1 MNEKIKGQMN
11 IVQILDI
18 LLERW
23 IVVLLSAVFVGVFT
37 FLYSEIF
44 IAPVYSSS
52 ALLYVNSNRQQ
63 VTEDISQANIYSSRE
78 LVMTYAEILQTRT
91 SLSRVAA
98 EFNGKYSINQ
108 IKSMITMSPL
118 NETEILTI
126 AVKGTNPEDVYNI
139 TRSIVRYA
147 PDELEKVVEAGSVK
161 ILDDA
166 SKTTVPISPNVRR
179 NTFIGVFFGI
189 LLGALIVII
198 LELFDTRIKSSD
210 EITMQKPITTK
221 HMFSTIHTCHYP

>member
-1 MNEKIKGQMN
+1 MNERIKGQMN
-11 IVQILDI
+11 FVQILDI

-23 IVVLLSAVFVGVFT
+23 VVILICAISVGIFT

-63 VTEDISQANIYSSRE
+63 VTEDISQQNIFSSRE

-91 SLSRVAA
+91 FLGRIAA
-98 EFNGKYSINQ
+98 EFNGKYSSNQ
-108 IKSMITMSPL
+108 IKNMISMSAL

-126 AVKGTNPEDVYNI
+126 SVRGIDADDVYKI
-139 TRSIVRYA
+139 TKSIVKYA

-166 SKTTVPISPNVRR
+166 SPTTFPVSPNVRK

-189 LLGALIVII
+189 FLGALVVIV
-198 LELFDTRIKSSD
+198 LELMK
-210 EITMQKPITTK
+210 
-221 HMFSTIHTCHYP
+221 